1 MDLHGIPPDR
11 NRLTVLK
18 WYAVNAMLSSEC
30 EEPLR
35 RGRMSAD
42 RARTRWPTV
51 GTKEHNRQA
60 DGDRGPDHTVTMQD
74 IARASGVSQSTV
86 SRVLNDAATTVPIA
100 AITRERV
107 LEAADRL
114 GYRPNPLARGLR
126 GAKTML
132 LGIIVREI
140 SDPFFATA
148 VEAVSVRAR
157 ERGYNVVLGSAHSDA
172 HEAIELHAVLET
184 RHCDGIIV
192 LGDMRDQ
199 PRLLDDLTAS
209 KVPVVALWTGST
221 LAGIDTVNV
230 DNRTGRGD
238 GHRPPPR
245 PRSPPHRVHRR
256 EPARRRPRARGG
268 VRRAPHRA
276 RVGRRRGSHRPR
288 RDRPGRRRRCL
299 PLAVQHAAPADG
311 GGDGDGQPRDRRA
324 PRRLRPAAGDPRAGV
339 GRRLRR
345 HPARRVRRAAADDRA
360 EPGRARWP
368 ASPSTSPSTARR
380 PEPVHHVLVPGFI
393 VRATTGPAP
402 A

>member
-1 MDLHGIPPDR
+1 M
-11 NRLTVLK
+11 
-18 WYAVNAMLSSEC
+18 
-30 EEPLR
+30 
-35 RGRMSAD
+35 
-42 RARTRWPTV
+42 

-86 SRVLNDAATTVPIA
+86 SRVLNDAATAVPIA

-126 GAKTML
+126 GSKTML

-157 ERGYNVVLGSAHSDA
+157 DRGYNVVLGSAHSDA
-172 HEAIELHAVLET
+172 HEAIQLHAVLET

-199 PRLLDDLTAS
+199 PRLLDDLSAA

-230 DNRTGRGD
+230 DNRTGVAMGID
-238 GHRPPPR
+238 HLHGLGHRR
-245 PRSPPHRVHRR
+245 IGFIGESQHGDVR
-256 EPARRRPRARGG
+256 ERESAFVERLTELGLEVDEDLIVPA
-268 VRRAPHRA
+268 VT
-276 RVGRRRGSHRPR
+276 
-288 RDRPGRRRRCL
+288 D
-299 PLAVQHAAPADG
+299 
-311 GGDGDGQPRDRRA
+311 
-324 PRRLRPAAGDPRAGV
+324 PAAGADAFRWLFSTPHPPTAVMTATDNLAIGV
-339 GRRLRR
+339 LHAAYGLRLAI
-345 HPARRVRRAAADDRA
+345 PEQVSVVGFDDIPLAAFAAPPLTTVQNPVSEMASLAVDLAIDRL
-360 EPGRARWP
+360 
-368 ASPSTSPSTARR
+368 SS
-380 PEPVHHVLVPGFI
+380 EPVHHLLVPGFI